1 MTDSAQV
8 FHISTRACSARREP
22 LTLSDTAEKRAQ
34 EVIVQYPHKRS
45 AVMPLLYIAQEQTTY
60 MTQQAVDWVAAKL
73 EPLLAANL
81 FAMGVGGAVIG
92 VDAQA
97 RVFLTQHFQEDG
109 LEFAVLLR
117 WLERFVQRAVAC
129 RASLAAPSQAGAT

>member
-1 MTDSAQV
+1 MQLSEAIPRLASALNLPALV
-8 FHISTRACSARREP
+8 A
-22 LTLSDTAEKRAQ
+22 TAEGACAFAVQGVSVSLIPRGDAGAFICRAHLGALGRGRLDSQ
-34 EVIVQYPHKRS
+34 
-45 AVMPLLYIAQEQTTY
+45 
-60 MTQQAVDWVAAKL
+60 L